1 MSTYLVF
8 LIDMLLP
15 LLDSVR
21 TYHLFHH
28 CQLLC
33 YLGIST
39 LLVTHFPHSNVYVS
53 GIDINRMH
61 MTPSIIDCFRINPTA
76 VPSVIPFIFHRT
88 ISFVCS
94 LPFIASSIFLLT
106 YICIICSTCQ
116 VEFRTVIGMRNTYTQ
131 FNVLLSYLISK
142 QGLWYTI
149 VNARS
154 GLSKSAGQPPK

>member
-1 MSTYLVF
+1 MSTYPVF

-39 LLVTHFPHSNVYVS
+39 LLVTHFHHSNVYVG

-61 MTPSIIDCFRINPTA
+61 MTPSIMDCFYINPIA
-76 VPSVIPFIFHRT
+76 VPSVILFIFYRT
-88 ISFVCS
+88 NSLVCS
-94 LPFIASSIFLLT
+94 LPFITSSIFLLT
-106 YICIICSTCQ
+106 YICIICSTRQ
-116 VEFRTVIGMRNTYTQ
+116 VEFRAVVGMRNTYTQ
-131 FNVLLSYLISK
+131 FDELLSYLMSK
-142 QGLWYTI
+142 
-149 VNARS
+149 
-154 GLSKSAGQPPK
+154 